1 MGNRPGDSLK
11 KMRTKSLKLSFKNWF
26 ISIIFLS
33 LGIYLSFQKLPFLK
47 FLGVISYIFTFSYF
61 YITNSYIKKV
71 DRIDYGYKGEV
82 SVAKVLEELPK
93 DFKVIHDV
101 NVDDKFN
108 IDHLVIGPTGIFTI
122 ETKNHIGR
130 VTNNGDTLLINNKL
144 FEKDIIKQAINESYY
159 IKEKI
164 KNSLNLNVYVKP
176 VIVFANPKTYV
187 ESDEVKGVKTISIR
201 MLKNYL
207 LKNKTNF
214 PINYIEEIYNL
225 FKIEI

>member
-144 FEKDIIKQAINESYY
+144 FEKI
-159 IKEKI
+159 
-164 KNSLNLNVYVKP
+164 
-176 VIVFANPKTYV
+176 
-187 ESDEVKGVKTISIR
+187 
-201 MLKNYL
+201 
-207 LKNKTNF
+207 
-214 PINYIEEIYNL
+214 
-225 FKIEI
+225 

>member
-1 MGNRPGDSLK
+1 MGNRPGESLK
-11 KMRTKSLKLSFKNWF
+11 KLRTKSLKLSFKNWF

-47 FLGVISYIFTFSYF
+47 FLGIVSYIFTFSYF

-71 DRIDYGYKGEV
+71 DRIDFGYKGEIN
-82 SVAKVLEELPK
+82 VAKILDELPK
-93 DFKVIHDV
+93 DFKVIHDI

-130 VTNNGDTLLINNKL
+130 ITNSGDTLLINNKL
-144 FEKDIIKQAINESYY
+144 FEKDIIKQAISESYY

-201 MLKNYL
+201 MLKKYL
-207 LKNKTNF
+207 ITQTIKFNIL
-214 PINYIEEIYNL
+214 EIQKIYDL
-225 FKIEI
+225 FTH